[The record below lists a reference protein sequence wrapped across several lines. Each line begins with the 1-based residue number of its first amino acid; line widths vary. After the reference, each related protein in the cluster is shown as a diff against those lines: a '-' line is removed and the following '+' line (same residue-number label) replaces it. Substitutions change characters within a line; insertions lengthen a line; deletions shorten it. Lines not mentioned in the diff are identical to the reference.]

1 VDCLATVADIQTLT
15 YDIAMIAEGGTER
28 VMWEQKQVLVTG
40 AGGFIG
46 SHLTETLVKSGAK
59 VRVFLRYN
67 SRDGRGNLEDLDPK
81 LLEEIEIISG
91 DLRDADVIE
100 RSVKGC
106 DTVFHLGALVG
117 IPYSYKNPREVI
129 ETNIMGTFNIL
140 TAARDLGVG
149 RIVHTSTSEVYGSA
163 RYVPIDEAHPLQ
175 GQSPYSASKIGAD
188 KIAESFYASYDL
200 PVVTV
205 RPFNCYG
212 PRQSAR
218 AVIPTLIT
226 QAMAC
231 EEIRLGNMETL
242 RDFTFV
248 TDTVDGF
255 VKAAQKKAAIG
266 KVINV
271 GSGHEISIGELAEVI
286 TKTLQSSAKIVVDE
300 SRVRP
305 SRSEVNRL
313 LADNRL
319 AKETL
324 EWEARVPLEDGIKQT
339 MAWIAAHLDRFQI
352 GKYQI

>member
-1 VDCLATVADIQTLT
+1 
-15 YDIAMIAEGGTER
+15 
-28 VMWEQKQVLVTG
+28 MWEQKRVLITG

-46 SHLTETLVKSGAK
+46 SHLTEALVKAGAK
-59 VRVFLRYN
+59 VRVFIRYN
-67 SRDGRGNLEDLDPK
+67 SRDGRGNLEDLETG
-81 LLEEIEIISG
+81 LLEQIEIIAG

-106 DTVFHLGALVG
+106 DAVFHLGALVG
-117 IPYSYKNPREVI
+117 IPYSYKNPREVV
-129 ETNIMGTFNIL
+129 ETNILGTFNIL
-140 TAARDLGVG
+140 TAARDHGVN
-149 RIVHTSTSEVYGSA
+149 RVVHTSTSEVYGSA
-163 RYVPIDEAHPLQ
+163 RYVPIDEDHPLQ

-188 KIAESFYASYDL
+188 KLAESFYASFEL
-200 PVVTV
+200 PVVTI

-226 QAMAC
+226 QALARD
-231 EEIRLGNMETL
+231 EIRLGNTDAL

-248 TDTVDGF
+248 TDTTEAF
-255 VKAAQKKAAIG
+255 MKAAQAKEAVG

-271 GSGHEISIGELAEVI
+271 GSGQEISIGQLAQTILKV
-286 TKTLQSSAKIVVDE
+286 TQSTAKIVLDE
-300 SRVRP
+300 ARVRP

-319 AKETL
+319 AKDILGWGPHVSL
-324 EWEARVPLEDGIKQT
+324 EEGVRRTV
-339 MAWIAAHLDRFQI
+339 AWIAAHMNRFQI

>member
-1 VDCLATVADIQTLT
+1 ML
-15 YDIAMIAEGGTER
+15 
-28 VMWEQKQVLVTG
+28 EQKQVLVTG

-46 SHLTETLVKSGAK
+46 SHLTETLVKNGAK
-59 VRVFLRYN
+59 VRVFIRYN

-81 LLEEIEIISG
+81 VLDEIEIVAG

-100 RSVKGC
+100 RSLKGC

-117 IPYSYKNPREVI
+117 IPYSYKNPREVV
-129 ETNIMGTFNIL
+129 ETNIMGTFNVL
-140 TAARDLGVG
+140 TAARDLGVS

-163 RYVPIDEAHPLQ
+163 RYVPIDENHPLQ

-188 KIAESFYASYDL
+188 KLAESFYASYEL

-226 QAMAC
+226 QAMASK
-231 EEIRLGNMETL
+231 EIRLGNIETL
-242 RDFTFV
+242 RDFTYV
-248 TDTVDGF
+248 TDTVEGF
-255 VKAAQKKAAIG
+255 IRASQKQTALG

-271 GSGHEISIGELAEVI
+271 GSGKEISIGELAHVI
-286 TKTLQSSAKIVVDE
+286 KKTLGSTANIVVDE
-300 SRVRP
+300 SRIRP

-313 LADNRL
+313 LADNHL
-319 AKETL
+319 AREVL
-324 EWEARVPLEDGIKQT
+324 EWEPRVPLEDGIERT
-339 MAWIAAHLDRFQI
+339 MEWIAVHLDRFHI

>member
-1 VDCLATVADIQTLT
+1 ML
-15 YDIAMIAEGGTER
+15 
-28 VMWEQKQVLVTG
+28 EQKQVLVTG

-46 SHLTETLVKSGAK
+46 SHLTEALVKAGAK
-59 VRVFLRYN
+59 VRVFIRYN
-67 SRDGRGNLEDLDPK
+67 SRDGRGNLEDLEPK
-81 LLEEIEIISG
+81 VLEEIEIIAG

-106 DTVFHLGALVG
+106 DAVFHLGALVG
-117 IPYSYKNPREVI
+117 IPYSYKNPREVV
-129 ETNIMGTFNIL
+129 ETNIMGTFNVL
-140 TAARDLGVG
+140 TAARDHGVE

-163 RYVPIDEAHPLQ
+163 RYVPIDESHPLQ

-188 KIAESFYASYDL
+188 KLAESYYASYDL

-226 QAMAC
+226 QALAC
-231 EEIRLGNMETL
+231 EEIRLGNTGTL

-248 TDTVDGF
+248 SDTVEGF
-255 VKAAQKKAAIG
+255 IKAALMQAAVG
-266 KVINV
+266 KVVNV
-271 GSGHEISIGELAEVI
+271 GSGQEISIGQLAHLI
-286 TKTLQSSAKIVVDE
+286 IKTLGSPAKIVVDE
-300 SRVRP
+300 SRLRP
-305 SRSEVNRL
+305 NRSEVTRL

-324 EWEARVPLEDGIKQT
+324 GWEPQVSLEEGIKRT
-339 MAWIAAHLDRFQI
+339 IAWIATHINRFQL
-352 GKYQI
+352 GKYQV

>member
-1 VDCLATVADIQTLT
+1 
-15 YDIAMIAEGGTER
+15 
-28 VMWEQKQVLVTG
+28 MWEQKQVLITG

-46 SHLTETLVKSGAK
+46 SHLTEALVKAGAK
-59 VRVFLRYN
+59 VRVFIRYN
-67 SRDGRGNLEDLDPK
+67 SRDGRGNLEDLEPR
-81 LLEEIEIISG
+81 LLEQIEIISG
-91 DLRDADVIE
+91 DLRDADVID
-100 RSVKGC
+100 RTVKGC
-106 DTVFHLGALVG
+106 DAVFHLGALVG
-117 IPYSYKNPREVI
+117 IPYSYKNPREVV

-140 TAARDLGVG
+140 TAARDHGVS

-163 RYVPIDEAHPLQ
+163 LYVPIDESHPLQ

-188 KIAESFYASYDL
+188 KLAESFYASYDL

-226 QAMAC
+226 QALAC
-231 EEIRLGNMETL
+231 QEIRLGNTETL

-248 TDTVDGF
+248 TDTAEGF
-255 VKAAQKKAAIG
+255 IKAAESQEGFG
-266 KVINV
+266 KVINI
-271 GSGHEISIGELAEVI
+271 GSGREISIGQLAQIIINTVHSKGE
-286 TKTLQSSAKIVVDE
+286 IVVDE
-300 SRVRP
+300 ARVRP

-319 AKETL
+319 AKEVIGWEPRVSL
-324 EWEARVPLEDGIKQT
+324 EEGVKKT
-339 MAWIAAHLDRFQI
+339 VAWVAAHMNRFQI

>member
-1 VDCLATVADIQTLT
+1 
-15 YDIAMIAEGGTER
+15 MI
-28 VMWEQKQVLVTG
+28 WEQKQVLVTG

-46 SHLTETLVKSGAK
+46 SHLTEALVKAGAN
-59 VRVFLRYN
+59 VRVFIRYN
-67 SRDGRGNLEDLDPK
+67 SRDGRGNLEDLEPRV
-81 LLEEIEIISG
+81 LEQIEIIAG
-91 DLRDADVIE
+91 DLRDVDAIE

-106 DTVFHLGALVG
+106 NAVFHLGALVG
-117 IPYSYKNPREVI
+117 IPYSYKNPREVV

-140 TAARDLGVG
+140 TAARDHGVD

-188 KIAESFYASYDL
+188 MLAESFYASFEL
-200 PVVTV
+200 PVVTI

-218 AVIPTLIT
+218 AIIPTLIT
-226 QAMAC
+226 QAIAC
-231 EEIRLGNMETL
+231 EEIRLGNTDAR

-248 TDTVDGF
+248 TDTAEAF
-255 VKAAQKKAAIG
+255 MRAAQAPEAVG

-271 GSGHEISIGELAEVI
+271 GSGQEISIGQLAQVI
-286 TKTLQSSAKIVVDE
+286 INTVQGTSKIVVDE
-300 SRVRP
+300 ARIRP
-305 SRSEVNRL
+305 IRSEVNRL

-324 EWEARVPLEDGIKQT
+324 GWEPGVSLEEGIKRT
-339 MAWIAAHLDRFQI
+339 VAWITTHMNRFQI

>member
-1 VDCLATVADIQTLT
+1 
-15 YDIAMIAEGGTER
+15 
-28 VMWEQKQVLVTG
+28 MWEQKQVLVTG

-46 SHLTETLVKSGAK
+46 SHLTETLVKAGAK
-59 VRVFLRYN
+59 VRVFIRYN
-67 SRDGRGNLEDLDPK
+67 SRDGRGNLEDLEPG
-81 LLEEIEIISG
+81 LLEQIEIIAG

-100 RSVKGC
+100 RTVKGC
-106 DTVFHLGALVG
+106 DAVFHLGALVG
-117 IPYSYKNPREVI
+117 IPYSYKNPREVV
-129 ETNIMGTFNIL
+129 ETNILGTFNVL
-140 TAARDLGVG
+140 TAARDHGVE

-163 RYVPIDEAHPLQ
+163 RYVPIDESHPLQ

-188 KIAESFYASYDL
+188 KLAESFYASYDL

-226 QAMAC
+226 QALAC
-231 EEIRLGNMETL
+231 EEIRLGNTDTL

-248 TDTVDGF
+248 TDTAEGF
-255 VKAAQKKAAIG
+255 IKAAQSLEGLG
-266 KVINV
+266 KVINI
-271 GSGHEISIGELAEVI
+271 GSGREISIGQLAQI
-286 TKTLQSSAKIVVDE
+286 IINTIQSTAKIVVDE
-300 SRVRP
+300 ARVRP

-319 AKETL
+319 AKETIGWEPRVSL
-324 EWEARVPLEDGIKQT
+324 EEGVKKT
-339 MAWIAAHLDRFQI
+339 VAWVASHMNRFQI

>member
-1 VDCLATVADIQTLT
+1 
-15 YDIAMIAEGGTER
+15 
-28 VMWEQKQVLVTG
+28 MWERKQVLVTG

-46 SHLTETLVKSGAK
+46 SHLTEALVKAGAK
-59 VRVFLRYN
+59 VRVFIRYN
-67 SRDGRGNLEDLDPK
+67 SRDGRGNLEDLDPQV
-81 LLEEIEIISG
+81 LSEVEIVAG

-106 DTVFHLGALVG
+106 NTIFHLGALVG
-117 IPYSYKNPREVI
+117 IPYSYKNPREVV

-140 TAARDLGVG
+140 TAARDLGVD
-149 RIVHTSTSEVYGSA
+149 RVVHTSTSEVYGSA
-163 RYVPIDEAHPLQ
+163 RYVPIDEEHPLQ

-188 KIAESFYASYDL
+188 KLAESFYASYNL
-200 PVVTV
+200 PVATV

-226 QAMAC
+226 QALAR
-231 EEIRLGNMETL
+231 EEIRLGNTETL

-248 TDTVDGF
+248 SDTVNGF
-255 VKAAQKKAAIG
+255 IKAAQKQAAVG

-271 GSGHEISIGELAEVI
+271 GSGQEISIGELAQVI
-286 TKTLQSSAKIVVDE
+286 IKSLQSTAKIVVDE

-324 EWEARVPLEDGIKQT
+324 EWEPQVPLEEGVKRT
-339 MAWIAAHLDRFQI
+339 MAWIATHLDRFQI

>member
-1 VDCLATVADIQTLT
+1 
-15 YDIAMIAEGGTER
+15 
-28 VMWEQKQVLVTG
+28 MWEQKQVLVTG

-46 SHLTETLVKSGAK
+46 SHLTEALVKARAK
-59 VRVFLRYN
+59 VRVFIRYN
-67 SRDGRGNLEDLDPK
+67 SRDGRGNLEDLEPSI
-81 LLEEIEIISG
+81 LEQIEIIAG

-106 DTVFHLGALVG
+106 DSVFHLGALVG
-117 IPYSYKNPREVI
+117 IPYSYKNPREVV

-140 TAARDLGVG
+140 TAARDHGVN

-188 KIAESFYASYDL
+188 MLAESFYASFEL
-200 PVVTV
+200 PVVTI

-218 AVIPTLIT
+218 AIIPTLIT
-226 QAMAC
+226 QALAC
-231 EEIRLGNMETL
+231 KEIRLGNTDAR

-248 TDTVDGF
+248 TDTAEAF
-255 VKAAQKKAAIG
+255 MKAAQTPEAVG

-271 GSGHEISIGELAEVI
+271 GSGQEISIGQLANI
-286 TKTLQSSAKIVVDE
+286 IIDSIQSTAKIVVDE
-300 SRVRP
+300 ARIRP
-305 SRSEVNRL
+305 IRSEVNRL

-324 EWEARVPLEDGIKQT
+324 GWEPHVSLEQGVKRT
-339 MAWIAAHLDRFQI
+339 VAWIAAHMNRFQI

>member
-1 VDCLATVADIQTLT
+1 
-15 YDIAMIAEGGTER
+15 
-28 VMWEQKQVLVTG
+28 MWEQKQVLITG

-46 SHLTETLVKSGAK
+46 SHLTEALVKAGAK
-59 VRVFLRYN
+59 VRVFIRYN
-67 SRDGRGNLEDLDPK
+67 SRDGRGNLEDLEPR
-81 LLEEIEIISG
+81 LLEQIEIIAG

-106 DTVFHLGALVG
+106 DAVFHLGALVG
-117 IPYSYKNPREVI
+117 IPYSYKNPREVV
-129 ETNIMGTFNIL
+129 ETNILGTLNVL
-140 TAARDLGVG
+140 TAARDHGVE
-149 RIVHTSTSEVYGSA
+149 RVVHTSTSEVYGSA
-163 RYVPIDEAHPLQ
+163 RYVPIDESHPLQ

-188 KIAESFYASYDL
+188 KLAESFYASFDL

-226 QAMAC
+226 QAIAC
-231 EEIRLGNMETL
+231 QEIRLGNMETL

-248 TDTVDGF
+248 TDTAEGF
-255 VKAAQKKAAIG
+255 IKAAQSPAGFG
-266 KVINV
+266 KVINI
-271 GSGHEISIGELAEVI
+271 GSGREISIGQLAQVI
-286 TKTLQSSAKIVVDE
+286 TNTIQSTAKIVVDE

-305 SRSEVNRL
+305 SRSEINRL

-319 AKETL
+319 AKDIIDWEPRVSL
-324 EWEARVPLEDGIKQT
+324 EEGIKRT
-339 MAWIAAHLDRFQI
+339 VAWIAGHMNRFQV

>member
-1 VDCLATVADIQTLT
+1 
-15 YDIAMIAEGGTER
+15 
-28 VMWEQKQVLVTG
+28 MWEQKQVLVTG

-46 SHLTETLVKSGAK
+46 SHLTEALVKAGAK
-59 VRVFLRYN
+59 VRVFIRYN
-67 SRDGRGNLEDLDPK
+67 SRDGRGNLEDLEPRLMDQV
-81 LLEEIEIISG
+81 EIIAG

-106 DTVFHLGALVG
+106 NAVFHLGALVG
-117 IPYSYKNPREVI
+117 IPYSYKNPREVV
-129 ETNIMGTFNIL
+129 ETNIMGTFNVL
-140 TAARDLGVG
+140 TAARDHGVE

-163 RYVPIDEAHPLQ
+163 LYVPIDETHPLQ

-188 KIAESFYASYDL
+188 KLAESFYASFDL

-226 QAMAC
+226 QVLAC
-231 EEIRLGNMETL
+231 QEIRLGNTDTL
-242 RDFTFV
+242 RDFTYV
-248 TDTVDGF
+248 TDTTEGF
-255 VKAAQKKAAIG
+255 IKAAQSPAGFG
-266 KVINV
+266 KVINI
-271 GSGHEISIGELAEVI
+271 GSGREISIGQLAQI
-286 TKTLQSSAKIVVDE
+286 IIKSLQSSAQIVVDE

-319 AKETL
+319 AKETIGWEPHVTL
-324 EWEARVPLEDGIKQT
+324 EEGIKKT
-339 MAWIAAHLDRFQI
+339 IAWVAAHMNRFQI

>member
-1 VDCLATVADIQTLT
+1 
-15 YDIAMIAEGGTER
+15 
-28 VMWEQKQVLVTG
+28 MWEQKQVLITG

-46 SHLTETLVKSGAK
+46 SHLTEALLKAGAK
-59 VRVFLRYN
+59 VRVFIRYN
-67 SRDGRGNLEDLDPK
+67 SRDGRGNLEDLESGM
-81 LLEEIEIISG
+81 LEEIEIIAG

-106 DTVFHLGALVG
+106 DAVFHLGALVG
-117 IPYSYKNPREVI
+117 IPYSYKNPREVV
-129 ETNIMGTFNIL
+129 ETNIMGTFNVL
-140 TAARDLGVG
+140 TAARDHGVE

-163 RYVPIDEAHPLQ
+163 LYVPIDESHPLQ

-188 KIAESFYASYDL
+188 KLAESFYASFDL

-226 QAMAC
+226 QALAC
-231 EEIRLGNMETL
+231 REIRLGNTDTL

-248 TDTVDGF
+248 TDTAEGF
-255 VKAAQKKAAIG
+255 IKAAQSQEGFG
-266 KVINV
+266 KVINI
-271 GSGHEISIGELAEVI
+271 GSGREISIGQLAQIII
-286 TKTLQSSAKIVVDE
+286 TTLQSTAEIVVDE
-300 SRVRP
+300 ARIRP

-319 AKETL
+319 AKDTIGWEPRVSL
-324 EWEARVPLEDGIKQT
+324 EEGIRRT
-339 MAWIAAHLDRFQI
+339 VSWVAAHMNRYQI

>member
-1 VDCLATVADIQTLT
+1 
-15 YDIAMIAEGGTER
+15 
-28 VMWEQKQVLVTG
+28 MWERKQVLVTG

-46 SHLTETLVKSGAK
+46 SHLTEALVKAGAK
-59 VRVFLRYN
+59 VRVFIRYN
-67 SRDGRGNLEDLDPK
+67 SRDGRGNLEDLEPK
-81 LLEEIEIISG
+81 LLDQIEIIAG

-100 RSVKGC
+100 RTVKGC
-106 DTVFHLGALVG
+106 DAVFHLGALVG
-117 IPYSYKNPREVI
+117 IPYSYKNPREVV

-140 TAARDLGVG
+140 TAARDRGVE

-163 RYVPIDEAHPLQ
+163 LYVPIDESHPLQ

-188 KIAESFYASYDL
+188 KLAESFYASFDL

-226 QAMAC
+226 QALAC
-231 EEIRLGNMETL
+231 KEIRLGNTETL

-248 TDTVDGF
+248 TDTADGF
-255 VKAAQKKAAIG
+255 IKAAQSKEGFG
-266 KVINV
+266 KVINI
-271 GSGHEISIGELAEVI
+271 GSGREISIGQLAEI
-286 TKTLQSSAKIVVDE
+286 IIKTIQSTAEIVVDE
-300 SRVRP
+300 ARVRP

-319 AKETL
+319 AKETIGWVPRVSL
-324 EWEARVPLEDGIKQT
+324 EEGVKRTV
-339 MAWIAAHLDRFQI
+339 AWIASHMNRFQV

>member
-1 VDCLATVADIQTLT
+1 VS
-15 YDIAMIAEGGTER
+15 
-28 VMWEQKQVLVTG
+28 VMWEQRQVLVTG

-46 SHLTETLVKSGAK
+46 SHLTEALVKAGAK
-59 VRVFLRYN
+59 VRVFIRYN
-67 SRDGRGNLEDLDPK
+67 SRDGRGNLEDLEPK
-81 LLEEIEIISG
+81 VLDQIEIIAG

-106 DTVFHLGALVG
+106 DAVFHLGALVG
-117 IPYSYKNPREVI
+117 IPYSYKNPREVV
-129 ETNIMGTFNIL
+129 ETNMLGTFNIL
-140 TAARDLGVG
+140 TAARDQGVG
-149 RIVHTSTSEVYGSA
+149 KVVHTSTSEVYGSA

-188 KIAESFYASYDL
+188 MLAESFYASFEL
-200 PVVTV
+200 PVVTI

-218 AVIPTLIT
+218 AIIPTLIT
-226 QAMAC
+226 QALAC
-231 EEIRLGNMETL
+231 KEIRLGNTEAR

-248 TDTVDGF
+248 MDTVEAF
-255 VKAAQKKAAIG
+255 MKAAQTPEAVG

-271 GSGHEISIGELAEVI
+271 GSGQEISIGQLAQVI
-286 TKTLQSSAKIVVDE
+286 IATLQSAAKIVVDE
-300 SRVRP
+300 ARIRP
-305 SRSEVNRL
+305 VRSEVNRL

-324 EWEARVPLEDGIKQT
+324 GWEPQVSLEEGIKRT
-339 MAWIAAHLDRFQI
+339 VAWIAGHMNRFQI

>member
-1 VDCLATVADIQTLT
+1 ML
-15 YDIAMIAEGGTER
+15 
-28 VMWEQKQVLVTG
+28 EQKQVLVTG

-46 SHLTETLVKSGAK
+46 SHLTETLVKNGAK
-59 VRVFLRYN
+59 VRVFIRYN

-81 LLEEIEIISG
+81 VLDEIEIVAG

-100 RSVKGC
+100 RSLKGC

-117 IPYSYKNPREVI
+117 IPYSYKNPREVV
-129 ETNIMGTFNIL
+129 ETNIMGTFNVL
-140 TAARDLGVG
+140 TAARDLGVS

-163 RYVPIDEAHPLQ
+163 RYVPIDENHPLQ

-188 KIAESFYASYDL
+188 KLAESFYASYEL

-226 QAMAC
+226 QAMASK
-231 EEIRLGNMETL
+231 EIRLGNIETL
-242 RDFTFV
+242 RDFTYV
-248 TDTVDGF
+248 TDTVQGF
-255 VKAAQKKAAIG
+255 IRASQKQAALG

-271 GSGHEISIGELAEVI
+271 GSGKEISIGELAHVI
-286 TKTLQSSAKIVVDE
+286 KKTLGSTANIAVDE
-300 SRVRP
+300 SRIRP

-313 LADNRL
+313 LADNHL
-319 AKETL
+319 AREVL
-324 EWEARVPLEDGIKQT
+324 EWEPCVPLEDGIKRT
-339 MAWIAAHLDRFQI
+339 MEWIAVHLDRFQI

>member
-1 VDCLATVADIQTLT
+1 
-15 YDIAMIAEGGTER
+15 
-28 VMWEQKQVLVTG
+28 MWEQKQVLITG

-46 SHLTETLVKSGAK
+46 SHLTEALAKAGAK
-59 VRVFLRYN
+59 VRVFIRYN
-67 SRDGRGNLEDLDPK
+67 SRDGRGNLEDLEPG
-81 LLEEIEIISG
+81 LLEQIEIITG

-106 DTVFHLGALVG
+106 DAVFHLGALVG
-117 IPYSYKNPREVI
+117 IPYSYKNPREVV
-129 ETNIMGTFNIL
+129 ETNIMGTFNVL
-140 TAARDLGVG
+140 TAARDHGVE

-163 RYVPIDEAHPLQ
+163 LYVPIDESHPLQ

-188 KIAESFYASYDL
+188 KLAESFYASFDL

-226 QAMAC
+226 QALAC
-231 EEIRLGNMETL
+231 REILLGNTDTL

-248 TDTVDGF
+248 TDTAEGF
-255 VKAAQKKAAIG
+255 IKAAQSQEGFG
-266 KVINV
+266 KVINI
-271 GSGHEISIGELAEVI
+271 GSGREISIGQLAQIII
-286 TKTLQSSAKIVVDE
+286 TTLQSKAEIVVDE
-300 SRVRP
+300 ARIRP

-319 AKETL
+319 AKDTIGWEPRVSL
-324 EWEARVPLEDGIKQT
+324 EEGIRRT
-339 MAWIAAHLDRFQI
+339 VAWVAAHMNRYQI

>member
-1 VDCLATVADIQTLT
+1 VN
-15 YDIAMIAEGGTER
+15 
-28 VMWEQKQVLVTG
+28 WEHQQVLVTG

-46 SHLTETLVKSGAK
+46 SHLTEALVKAGAK

-67 SRDGRGNLEDLDPK
+67 SRDGRGNLEDLESGMLDE
-81 LLEEIEIISG
+81 LEIIAG

-106 DTVFHLGALVG
+106 NAVFHLGALVG
-117 IPYSYKNPREVI
+117 IPYSYKNPREVV
-129 ETNIMGTFNIL
+129 ETNILGTFNIL
-140 TAARDLGVG
+140 TAARDHGVG
-149 RIVHTSTSEVYGSA
+149 QIVHTSTSEVYGSA

-188 KIAESFYASYDL
+188 KLAESFYASYDL

-226 QAMAC
+226 QALVS
-231 EEIRLGNMETL
+231 EEIRLGNTDTL

-248 TDTVDGF
+248 TDTAEGF
-255 VKAAQKKAAIG
+255 IKAAQTPAAIG
-266 KVINV
+266 KVINI
-271 GSGHEISIGELAEVI
+271 GSGREISIGQLAHVI
-286 TKTLQSSAKIVVDE
+286 IDTVHSSANLVVDKA
-300 SRVRP
+300 RVRP

-319 AKETL
+319 AKEILGWEPRVSL
-324 EWEARVPLEDGIKQT
+324 EEGVSRTV
-339 MAWIAAHLDRFQI
+339 AWVATHMNRFQI

>member
-1 VDCLATVADIQTLT
+1 
-15 YDIAMIAEGGTER
+15 
-28 VMWEQKQVLVTG
+28 MWKQKQVLVTG

-46 SHLTETLVKSGAK
+46 SHLTEALVKAGAK
-59 VRVFLRYN
+59 VRVFIRYN
-67 SRDGRGNLEDLDPK
+67 SRDGRGNLEDLEPRVLDQ
-81 LLEEIEIISG
+81 IEIIAG

-106 DTVFHLGALVG
+106 DAVFHLGALVG
-117 IPYSYKNPREVI
+117 IPYSYKNPREVV
-129 ETNIMGTFNIL
+129 ETNILGTFNIL
-140 TAARDLGVG
+140 TAARDQGVD

-188 KIAESFYASYDL
+188 KLAESFYATFDL
-200 PVVTV
+200 PVVTI

-226 QAMAC
+226 QALAC
-231 EEIRLGNMETL
+231 QEIRLGNTDAL

-248 TDTVDGF
+248 MDTAEAF
-255 VKAAQKKAAIG
+255 MKAVETQEAIG
-266 KVINV
+266 KAINV
-271 GSGHEISIGELAEVI
+271 GSGQEISIGQLARI
-286 TKTLQSSAKIVVDE
+286 IMNTTQSTAKIVVDE

-319 AKETL
+319 AKETMGWVPRVSL
-324 EWEARVPLEDGIKQT
+324 EEGIKRT
-339 MAWIAAHLDRFQI
+339 VTWIAAHMDRFQI